1 MKMHMIDL
9 LMRQP
14 AIILQD
20 IIVFGTEGFGDFF
33 GDGQEFGEVVV
44 GDVG

>member
-14 AIILQD
+14 PVILQD
-20 IIVFGTEGFGDFF
+20 VIVDSASGRGEAL
-33 GDGQEFGEVVV
+33 GDGLTGFLCVSC
-44 GDVG
+44 